1 MRYCHNCHKTT
12 TGEPLFCHNCGSTYD
27 AKLCPARH
35 INPRWATVC
44 SQCGSRD
51 LSTPAPRVPW
61 WLRPLLLVASLLPG
75 VLLAGLLVL
84 VATSIMREVLSNQ
97 AIQAQL
103 VAVVFI
109 LALLWWLW
117 LQLPHFI
124 QNMFRSL
131 WRKPKSEKDRRS
143 H

>member
-12 TGEPLFCHNCGSTYD
+12 TGEPMFCHFCGFTYD
-27 AKLCPARH
+27 AKLCPAHH
-35 INPRWATVC
+35 INPRWAMVC

-51 LSTPAPRVPW
+51 FSMPAPPVPL
-61 WLRPLLLVASLLPG
+61 WLKPLLLAASLLPG
-75 VLLAGLLVL
+75 LVLAGLLVL
-84 VATSIMREVLSNQ
+84 VAIGVFHEVLTNQ
-97 AIQAQL
+97 AIQGQL
-103 VAVVFI
+103 VAAILV
-109 LALLWWLW
+109 LALLWWLY

-131 WRKPKSEKDRRS
+131 WRKPKKDKHS

>member
-35 INPRWATVC
+35 INPRWAAVC

-61 WLRPLLLVASLLPG
+61 WLRPLLLGASLVPG
-75 VLLAGLLVL
+75 AVLAALLV
-84 VATSIMREVLSNQ
+84 VAAASVLHEVLTNQ
-97 AIQAQL
+97 AIQGQIV
-103 VAVVFI
+103 VAILI

-131 WRKPKSEKDRRS
+131 WRKPKREKDRHS
-143 H
+143 N

>member
-12 TGEPLFCHNCGSTYD
+12 TGEPLFCHSCGSTHD
-27 AKLCPARH
+27 AKLCPGRH

-51 LSTPAPRVPW
+51 LSTPAPPVPL
-61 WLRPLLLVASLLPG
+61 WLKPLLLAASLVPG
-75 VLLAGLLVL
+75 VLLLLLLVL
-84 VATSIMREVLSNQ
+84 AVLGAINEVLSNQ
-97 AIQAQL
+97 AVQGQL
-103 VAVVFI
+103 LAAIVI
-109 LALLWWLW
+109 LALLWWLY

-131 WRKPKSEKDRRS
+131 WRKPKKDK
-143 H
+143 HTH

>member
-12 TGEPLFCHNCGSTYD
+12 TGEPLFCHSCGSTYD
-27 AKLCPARH
+27 AKLCPSRH

-61 WLRPLLLVASLLPG
+61 WLKPLLLAGSMLPG
-75 VLLAGLLVL
+75 LLLIVLLVL
-84 VATSIMREVLSNQ
+84 AAVAIFREVLTNQ

-103 VAVVFI
+103 VASILV

-124 QNMFRSL
+124 QDMFRSL
-131 WRKPKSEKDRRS
+131 WRKPKKEKDRHS

>member
-12 TGEPLFCHNCGSTYD
+12 TGEPLFCHSCGSTYD
-27 AKLCPARH
+27 AKLCPGRH

-51 LSTPAPRVPW
+51 LSVPAPPVPL
-61 WLRPLLLVASLLPG
+61 WLKPLLLAASLLPAAL
-75 VLLAGLLVL
+75 VLPLLASAAVGVFN
-84 VATSIMREVLSNQ
+84 AVLSNQ
-97 AIQAQL
+97 AVQGQL
-103 VAVVFI
+103 LAALVI
-109 LALLWWLW
+109 LALLWWLF

-124 QNMFRSL
+124 QNMFRSI
-131 WRKPKSEKDRRS
+131 WRKPKKDKQP

>member
-12 TGEPLFCHNCGSTYD
+12 TGEPLFCHSCGSTYD

-51 LSTPAPRVPW
+51 LSTPAPRLPW
-61 WLRPLLLVASLLPG
+61 WLKPLLLAASLLPG
-75 VLLAGLLVL
+75 VLLLLLLVSAA
-84 VATSIMREVLSNQ
+84 VALFREVLTNQ
-97 AIQAQL
+97 AVQAQL
-103 VAVVFI
+103 LATILV

-131 WRKPKSEKDRRS
+131 WRKPKKEKDRHS

>member
-12 TGEPLFCHNCGSTYD
+12 PGEPLFCHNCGSTYD

-61 WLRPLLLVASLLPG
+61 WLKPLLLIASLLPG
-75 VLLAGLLVL
+75 ALLATLLVL
-84 VATSIMREVLSNQ
+84 AAISILHEVATNQ

-103 VAVVFI
+103 VVLILI

-131 WRKPKSEKDRRS
+131 WRKPKKEKDRHS

>member
-12 TGEPLFCHNCGSTYD
+12 PGDPLFCHNCGATYD
-27 AKLCPARH
+27 ARLCPARH
-35 INPRWATVC
+35 LNPRWATVC

-51 LSTPAPRVPW
+51 LSTPAPRVPF
-61 WLRPLLLVASLLPG
+61 WLKPLLLIASLLPG
-75 VLLAGLLVL
+75 LLLAGLLVA
-84 VATSIMREVLSNQ
+84 VAAAILREVLTDRAVQ
-97 AIQAQL
+97 VQL
-103 VAVVFI
+103 LVLTLI

-131 WRKPKSEKDRRS
+131 WRRRKSDKDRRT

>member
-12 TGEPLFCHNCGSTYD
+12 TGDALFCHACGSTYD

-61 WLRPLLLVASLLPG
+61 WLKPLLLLASLLPG
-75 VLLAGLLVL
+75 LFLLLLLVL
-84 VATSIMREVLSNQ
+84 AVVGVFQAVLSNQ
-97 AIQAQL
+97 AIQGQL
-103 VAVVFI
+103 LAAILI
-109 LALLWWLW
+109 LALLWWLF

-131 WRKPKSEKDRRS
+131 WRKPKKDKGGHS

>member
-12 TGEPLFCHNCGSTYD
+12 TGEPMFCHFCGFTYD

-35 INPRWATVC
+35 INPRWAIVC

-51 LSTPAPRVPW
+51 LSTPAPPVPF
-61 WLRPLLLVASLLPG
+61 WLKPLLLVASLLPG
-75 VLLAGLLVL
+75 LVLAGLLVL
-84 VATSIMREVLSNQ
+84 AAISVFQEVLTNQ
-97 AIQAQL
+97 AIQGQL
-103 VAVVFI
+103 VAAILV
-109 LALLWWLW
+109 LALFWWLY

-124 QNMFRSL
+124 QDMFRSL
-131 WRKPKSEKDRRS
+131 WRKPKKDKHS

>member
-12 TGEPLFCHNCGSTYD
+12 TGDPLFCHSCGSTYD

-44 SQCGSRD
+44 SQCGSRE
-51 LSTPAPRVPW
+51 LSTPAPRMPL
-61 WLRPLLLVASLLPG
+61 WLKPLLLAASLLPG
-75 VLLAGLLVL
+75 LVLVLLLVL
-84 VATSIMREVLSNQ
+84 AVVAVFHEIATNQ
-97 AIQAQL
+97 AVQGQLL
-103 VAVVFI
+103 VAILI
-109 LALLWWLW
+109 LALLWWLY

-131 WRKPKSEKDRRS
+131 
-143 H
+143 

>member
-12 TGEPLFCHNCGSTYD
+12 TGEPLFCHSCGSTYD

-51 LSTPAPRVPW
+51 LSTPAPRVPL
-61 WLRPLLLVASLLPG
+61 WLRLLLLLGSLVPG
-75 VLLAGLLVL
+75 VLLVLLLVL
-84 VATSIMREVLSNQ
+84 AVVGLFRELMTNQ
-97 AIQAQL
+97 VIQGQL
-103 VAVVFI
+103 VAAILVLAVLWFI
-109 LALLWWLW
+109 Y

-124 QNMFRSL
+124 QQMFRSL
-131 WRKPKSEKDRRS
+131 WKNKKDKRQ

>member
-12 TGEPLFCHNCGSTYD
+12 TGEPLFCHFCGSTYD

-51 LSTPAPRVPW
+51 LSTPAPRVPF
-61 WLRPLLLVASLLPG
+61 WLAPLLLLGSLLPG
-75 VLLAGLLVL
+75 VVLVL
-84 VATSIMREVLSNQ
+84 LLILAAVGIIHEVLTNQ
-97 AIQAQL
+97 VIQGQL
-103 VAVVFI
+103 VVALLM
-109 LALLWWLW
+109 LALLWYLY
-117 LQLPHFI
+117 LKLPHFI

-131 WRKPKSEKDRRS
+131 WRKPKKDK
-143 H
+143 HPH

>member
-12 TGEPLFCHNCGSTYD
+12 TGEALFCHACGSTYD

-51 LSTPAPRVPW
+51 LSTPAPPVPW
-61 WLRPLLLVASLLPG
+61 WLKPLLLTASLVPG
-75 VLLAGLLVL
+75 LLLAVLLILAVGAVL
-84 VATSIMREVLSNQ
+84 REVLTNQ
-97 AIQAQL
+97 AVQGQL
-103 VAVVFI
+103 VALVLI
-109 LALLWWLW
+109 LALLWWLY

-131 WRKPKSEKDRRS
+131 WRKPKKDR
-143 H
+143 HPH

>member
-12 TGEPLFCHNCGSTYD
+12 TGEPLFCHSCGSTYD
-27 AKLCPARH
+27 AKLCPGRH

-51 LSTPAPRVPW
+51 LSAPAPPVPL
-61 WLRPLLLVASLLPG
+61 WLKPLLLAASLVPG
-75 VLLAGLLVL
+75 ALVLLLLALAV
-84 VATSIMREVLSNQ
+84 VGVINAVLSNQ
-97 AIQAQL
+97 AIQGQL
-103 VAVVFI
+103 LAAIVI
-109 LALLWWLW
+109 LALLWWLF

-131 WRKPKSEKDRRS
+131 WRKPKKDK
-143 H
+143 HTH

>member
-12 TGEPLFCHNCGSTYD
+12 TGEPLFCHSCGSTYD

-35 INPRWATVC
+35 INPRWAMVC
-44 SQCGSRD
+44 AQCGSRD
-51 LSTPAPRVPW
+51 LTTPAPRVSLGFRLLLLLGSLVPG
-61 WLRPLLLVASLLPG
+61 LLLVL
-75 VLLAGLLVL
+75 LLVL
-84 VATSIMREVLSNQ
+84 AVAAVFQAVLSNQ
-97 AIQAQL
+97 AVQGQL
-103 VAVVFI
+103 LAGILI

-124 QNMFRSL
+124 QRMFRSL
-131 WRKPKSEKDRRS
+131 WRKPKKEKDRHS

>member
-1 MRYCHNCHKTT
+1 MRYCHNCHKVT
-12 TGEPLFCHNCGSTYD
+12 TGEPLFCHSCGLTYD

-51 LSTPAPRVPW
+51 LSTPAPRAPW
-61 WLRPLLLVASLLPG
+61 WLKPLLLTASLLPG
-75 VLLAGLLVL
+75 IVLVLLLVL
-84 VATSIMREVLSNQ
+84 AVVGVFREVMANQ
-97 AIQAQL
+97 AIQGQL
-103 VAVVFI
+103 VAAILV
-109 LALLWWLW
+109 LALFWWLY
-117 LQLPHFI
+117 LQLPHVI

-131 WRKPKSEKDRRS
+131 WRRPKKERDRHS

>member
-1 MRYCHNCHKTT
+1 MRYCHNCHKATI
-12 TGEPLFCHNCGSTYD
+12 GDPLFCDHCGRTYD

-35 INPRWATVC
+35 LNPRSATVC

-51 LSTPAPRVPW
+51 LSTPAPRLPM
-61 WLRPLLLVASLLPG
+61 WLKPLLLGASLIPG
-75 VLLAGLLVL
+75 VVLAAMLILGAIS
-84 VATSIMREVLSNQ
+84 VARAVLSDQ
-97 AIQAQL
+97 AIQGQL
-103 VAVVFI
+103 LATLVI

-124 QNMFRSL
+124 QGMFRSL
-131 WRKPKSEKDRRS
+131 WRKSKKDKDRHS

>member
-12 TGEPLFCHNCGSTYD
+12 TGEPMFCHFCGFTYD
-27 AKLCPARH
+27 AKLCSARH
-35 INPRWATVC
+35 INPRWAIVC

-51 LSTPAPRVPW
+51 LSTPAPPVPF
-61 WLRPLLLVASLLPG
+61 WLKPLLLAASLLPG
-75 VLLAGLLVL
+75 LVLAGLLVL
-84 VATSIMREVLSNQ
+84 AAISVFQEVLTNQ
-97 AIQAQL
+97 AIQGQL
-103 VAVVFI
+103 VAAILV
-109 LALLWWLW
+109 LALLWWLY

-131 WRKPKSEKDRRS
+131 WRKPKKDKHS

>member
-12 TGEPLFCHNCGSTYD
+12 TGDPLFCHSCGFTYD

-51 LSTPAPRVPW
+51 LSTPAPHVPL
-61 WLRPLLLVASLLPG
+61 WLKLLLFLASLAPGLLLVLL
-75 VLLAGLLVL
+75 LILAVVGLF
-84 VATSIMREVLSNQ
+84 RELMTNQ
-97 AIQAQL
+97 VIQGQL
-103 VAVVFI
+103 VAAILVLAVLWFI
-109 LALLWWLW
+109 Y

-124 QNMFRSL
+124 QQMFRSL
-131 WRKPKSEKDRRS
+131 WKKKKDKRQ

>member
-12 TGEPLFCHNCGSTYD
+12 TGEPMFCHFCGFTYD
-27 AKLCPARH
+27 AKLCSAHH
-35 INPRWATVC
+35 INPRWAIVC

-51 LSTPAPRVPW
+51 LSTPAPPVPL
-61 WLRPLLLVASLLPG
+61 WLKPLLLAALLLPG
-75 VLLAGLLVL
+75 LVLAGLLVL
-84 VATSIMREVLSNQ
+84 AAISVFHEVLTNQ
-97 AIQAQL
+97 AIQGQL
-103 VAVVFI
+103 VAAILI
-109 LALLWWLW
+109 LALFWWLF

-131 WRKPKSEKDRRS
+131 WRKPKKDKHS

>member
-12 TGEPLFCHNCGSTYD
+12 TGEPLFCQHCGSTYD
-27 AKLCPARH
+27 AKLCPSRH
-35 INPRWATVC
+35 INPRWAAVC

-51 LSTPAPRVPW
+51 LSTPAPRVP
-61 WLRPLLLVASLLPG
+61 LLLKLLLLSVSLLPG
-75 VLLAGLLVL
+75 VLLAGMLVL
-84 VATSIMREVLSNQ
+84 AAVGIFQALLTSQAVQGQLLAAMVL
-97 AIQAQL
+97 
-103 VAVVFI
+103 

-124 QNMFRSL
+124 QKMFGSL
-131 WRKPKSEKDRRS
+131 WRKPKKEKDRHS

>member
-12 TGEPLFCHNCGSTYD
+12 TGEPLFCHFCGLTYD

-51 LSTPAPRVPW
+51 LSTPAPPVPL
-61 WLRPLLLVASLLPG
+61 WLKPLLLVAALLPG
-75 VLLAGLLVL
+75 VLLLLLLALAV
-84 VATSIMREVLSNQ
+84 VGVVDQVLSNQ
-97 AIQAQL
+97 AVQGQL
-103 VAVVFI
+103 LAVIVI

-117 LQLPHFI
+117 LQLPYFI
-124 QNMFRSL
+124 QNMFRSI
-131 WRKPKSEKDRRS
+131 WRKPKKDR
-143 H
+143 HTH